1 MVAQPV
7 ANARPRRIKRAEY
20 DRLAALGFFEG
31 ERVELIQG
39 TVIEMAPIGPPHSE
53 IVNVLMERLVGGL
66 AGAARV
72 RVQQPFL
79 AADDSEPEPDVAVV
93 APGSYASAHP
103 DRAFLIIEVAE
114 SSLKYD
120 RETKGI
126 LYALSGVP
134 EYWVVDVVG
143 QRVEVFTDPS
153 EDGYRKT
160 ARVDLTG
167 VLRVEAFPNL
177 VITVDALFA

>member
-53 IVNVLMERLVGGL
+53 VVNLLMEHLVGGL
-66 AGAARV
+66 AGMARV

-93 APGSYASAHP
+93 PPGSYASAHP
-103 DRAFLIIEVAE
+103 DRAFLVVEVAE

-120 RETKGI
+120 RETKAS

-134 EYWVVDVVG
+134 EYWVVDVSG
-143 QRVEVFTDPS
+143 RTVEVFTDPF
-153 EDGYRKT
+153 DGGYRKT
-160 ARVDLTG
+160 ARFDLTG
-167 VLRVEAFPNL
+167 TLRPAAFANVEVA
-177 VITVDALFA
+177 VRTLFE